1 MRAIA
6 PQRKLFPTLAHN
18 HYFNFGGQGPLPEP
32 ALQAILAAY
41 EKLQKDG
48 PFSRQIFDWI
58 ERETDRLRQNLA
70 AELGTNI
77 AAVTLTENVTAGC
90 NIALWGLDWQAG
102 DRILLTDCEHPGVIA
117 ICQEIRRRFG
127 VEIDVCPLLATLNTG
142 DPIVAIAEHLH
153 PKTRAVVISHV
164 LWNTGQVLP
173 LEAIANVCHQFRRDR
188 PIAVVVDAAQSV
200 GMLPLNLDALGV
212 DFYAFT
218 GHKWLCG
225 PAGVGGL
232 YVRPTAREWLQPT
245 FIGWRGIE
253 ISAGQP
259 TGWKLDGRRY
269 EVATSAYPQYAGLA
283 QAIATHRDWGNPQE
297 RYDGIARLAAELWQ
311 KLTDLPGITCLQTSP
326 PASGLVSFTLDGG
339 KNHKLFVRA
348 LEERGFLLRTLAH
361 PDCIRACTH
370 YFTTAGEIDAL
381 IAAIAV
387 EIDGGAE

>member
-1 MRAIA
+1 MREIA
-6 PQRKLFPTLAHN
+6 PHRELFPTLTHN
-18 HYFNFGGQGPLPEP
+18 HYFNFGGQGPLPKP
-32 ALQAILAAY
+32 ALEAIMVAY
-41 EKLQKDG
+41 EKLQQEG
-48 PFSRQIFDWI
+48 PFSHRIFDWI

-70 AELGTNI
+70 AELGTNV
-77 AAVTLTENVTAGC
+77 AALTLTENVTAGC

-117 ICQEIRRRFG
+117 ICQEIGRRFG
-127 VEIDVCPLLATLNTG
+127 VELDSCPLLETINTG
-142 DPIVAIAEHLH
+142 DPIVAIAEHLK
-153 PKTRAVVISHV
+153 PQTRAVVISHV

-173 LEAIANVCHQFRRDR
+173 LANIAEVCHQFRRDR

-200 GMLPLNLDALGV
+200 GMLPLDLDALGI

-232 YVRPTAREWLQPT
+232 YVRPVAREWLHPT

-253 ISAGQP
+253 SAAGQP

-283 QAIATHRDWGNPQE
+283 KAIATHRDWSNPRE
-297 RYDGIARLAAELWQ
+297 RYEGISRLAAELWQ
-311 KLTDLPGITCLQTSP
+311 KLSDLPGVTCLQASP
-326 PASGLVSFTLDGG
+326 PASGLIPFTLDGG
-339 KNHKLFVRA
+339 KNHRHFARA

-370 YFTTAGEIDAL
+370 YFTTSDEIDAL
-381 IAAIAV
+381 VAAIAI
-387 EIDGGAE
+387 ELEQAG